1 MSNFH
6 LLTGQFKKSTTDK
19 KGRSNQF
26 VCLRMVLYTR
36 VNGWQMKIRKMV
48 AGYKF
53 GQMVQ
58 GTMDSGETGWRM
70 DMEDSF
76 MPKVMCMRGN
86 GLKIRLMGM
95 EFTLILM
102 AVDMKDNG
110 SKINSMDSV

>member
-1 MSNFH
+1 
-6 LLTGQFKKSTTDK
+6 
-19 KGRSNQF
+19 
-26 VCLRMVLYTR
+26 
-36 VNGWQMKIRKMV
+36 MKIRKMV

-53 GQMVQ
+53 GQTVQ
-58 GTMDSGETGWRM
+58 GTMDSGEMGWRM

-76 MPKVMCMRGN
+76 MPKGMCMRVN

-110 SKINSMDSV
+110 SKINSMGSV